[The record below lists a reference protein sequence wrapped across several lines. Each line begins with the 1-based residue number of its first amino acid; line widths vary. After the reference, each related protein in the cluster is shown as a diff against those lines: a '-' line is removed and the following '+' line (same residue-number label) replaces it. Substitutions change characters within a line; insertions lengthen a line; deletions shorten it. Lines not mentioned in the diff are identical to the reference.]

1 MERINIEGGIKVPKL
16 QCDAETGVIL
26 IEGVSVP
33 ENTVDFYHPVV
44 FWMQEYVKNPQ
55 EMTIFNLRLEYFNTS
70 TSVILLNM
78 FRVLSPLGA
87 KKLTIN
93 WFFEENHNQ
102 IMMQQIWEFD
112 EAISKEI
119 LCSFLCGF
127 SLHFHMQELFV

>member
-1 MERINIEGGIKVPKL
+1 MERINLEGGIKVPKL
-16 QCDAETGVIL
+16 QCDAQTGVIL

-55 EMTIFNLRLEYFNTS
+55 EMTVFNLRLEYFNTS

-78 FRVLSPLGA
+78 FRVLSPLGP

-93 WFFEENHNQ
+93 WFFEEDD
-102 IMMQQIWEFD
+102 IEME
-112 EAISKEI
+112 EAGEDYSNMIDAIFNIIKVD
-119 LCSFLCGF
+119 SF
-127 SLHFHMQELFV
+127 